1 MQSEIW
7 ADDPNLDEK
16 ITTYLSK
23 KDIYS
28 NPQLKENTKQSEML
42 MQLRFDNEGDLINR
56 AFLGD
61 KDSHKYVTDKIE

>member
-28 NPQLKENTKQSEML
+28 NP
-42 MQLRFDNEGDLINR
+42 
-56 AFLGD
+56 
-61 KDSHKYVTDKIE
+61 